1 MFSLATGILF
11 MIWVSIVLFAV
22 GGWVVMT
29 ITKQEK
35 SLYDNPWD
43 IDTSIELTEEDKDN
57 ILWKGVSN
65 DDIKKLLF
73 KTLV

>member
-11 MIWVSIVLFAV
+11 MVWVSIVFFAI
-22 GGWVVMT
+22 GGWVMMT
-29 ITKQEK
+29 ITRQEK

-57 ILWKGVSN
+57 IL
-65 DDIKKLLF
+65 
-73 KTLV
+73 

>member
-1 MFSLATGILF
+1 MATGILF
-11 MIWVSIVLFAV
+11 MIWVSIVFFAI

-43 IDTSIELTEEDKDN
+43 IDLKVDLTEEDKDN
-57 ILWKGVSN
+57 IL
-65 DDIKKLLF
+65 
-73 KTLV
+73 

>member
-11 MIWVSIVLFAV
+11 MVWVSIVFFAI

-29 ITKQEK
+29 ITRQEK

-43 IDTSIELTEEDKDN
+43 IELTEEDKDN
-57 ILWKGVSN
+57 IL
-65 DDIKKLLF
+65 
-73 KTLV
+73 

>member
-1 MFSLATGILF
+1 VFSLATGILF
-11 MIWVSIVLFAV
+11 MIWVSIVFFAI

-43 IDTSIELTEEDKDN
+43 IDLKVDLTEEDKDN
-57 ILWKGVSN
+57 IL
-65 DDIKKLLF
+65 
-73 KTLV
+73 